1 VGQGL
6 ISDDVINQIRD
17 RVDIAEIVGQHVTLT
32 RTGQNLKGLCPFH
45 QEKSPSFTVSS
56 SRQIFHCFGCG
67 AGGNVYTF
75 LMKLTGAAF
84 PEIVRDLGRKA
95 GVEVPESTGGYPAG
109 HQRAQLARLEQL
121 NAAAGAYYQRM
132 LMEDT
137 AGVDARA
144 YLEGRGIQSDTT
156 RQFQLGYAPPEWDGL
171 TKAMLKEGFA
181 PADLVVAGL
190 SIPRDPSGQ
199 QRGASAGH
207 YDRFRSRVMFPI
219 QDLRKRVVAFGGRIL
234 GEGTP
239 KYLNSPETPLFKK
252 GQTLFAMDAAREAA
266 GQHQTLII
274 VEGYFDA
281 VALHQAGIC
290 QVAATLGTAL
300 TAEHIT
306 IIRRFASNVVLL
318 FDPDQA
324 GVRAALRT
332 LDLFVNSGLSVKV
345 VSLPQGED
353 PDTYVR
359 QYGAEGFTALHQA
372 APSLL
377 DFAVEHS
384 LRTAESGTI
393 EDRIRAVDAV
403 LRILQKSAH
412 PIEREERIRLV
423 AERLGLSQQRL
434 IDRYPALASED
445 HRRSSVRP
453 QTSSQAVPP
462 KPKANPEER
471 DLAHLLVQ
479 GSLSPSDLHKLSP
492 EAFSSPA
499 YSRLITSAM
508 RHIGADGRLSVQG
521 LLDELINDQECG
533 PLVTELSM
541 SEQHYDDVP
550 AHIAG
555 CLEMLERRGRERCL
569 GVLIQELKAA
579 ERERREDDVHRLNRQ
594 INEMRIRKAGVMP
607 VALTSAV
614 KE

>member
-1 VGQGL
+1 MGQGL

-17 RVDIAEIVGQHVTLT
+17 RVDIAEIVGQHVALT
-32 RTGQNLKGLCPFH
+32 RAGQNLKGLCPFH

-75 LMKLTGAAF
+75 LMKLTGAGF
-84 PEIVRDLGRKA
+84 PEIVRDLGRKV
-95 GVEVPESTGGYPAG
+95 GVDVPESAGGSSSEA
-109 HQRAQLARLEQL
+109 RTQLGRLERL

-132 LMEDT
+132 LLDNT
-137 AGVDARA
+137 AGAPARA
-144 YLEGRGIQSDTT
+144 YLDGRGIQHNTMA
-156 RQFQLGYAPPEWDGL
+156 QFQIGYALPEWDGL

-181 PADLVVAGL
+181 PADLVAAGL
-190 SIPRDPSGQ
+190 SIPRDQSGQ
-199 QRGASAGH
+199 QKAAVSGH
-207 YDRFRSRVMFPI
+207 YDRFRARVMFPI
-219 QDLRKRVVAFGGRIL
+219 MDLRKRVVAFGGRIL
-234 GEGTP
+234 GEGMP

-252 GQTLFAMDAAREAA
+252 GQTLFALEAAREAA
-266 GQHQTLII
+266 GQQHTLII

-281 VALHQAGIC
+281 VALHQAGIRH
-290 QVAATLGTAL
+290 VAATLGTAL

-306 IIRRFASNVVLL
+306 VIRRFASNVVLL

-345 VSLPQGED
+345 VSLPEGDD

-359 QYGAEGFTALHQA
+359 KYGAEGFTALHEA

-384 LRTAESGTI
+384 LRTAESGTV
-393 EDRIRAVDAV
+393 EDRIRAVDEV

-434 IDRYPALASED
+434 IDRYPTLASEET
-445 HRRSSVRP
+445 RRPSSRP
-453 QTSSQAVPP
+453 TALPAAAAS
-462 KPKANPEER
+462 KPKGNPEER

-479 GSLSPSDLHKLSP
+479 GSLSAEDLRKLSP
-492 EAFSSPA
+492 DAFSAPA
-499 YSRLITSAM
+499 YRRLIECAM
-508 RHIGADGRLSVQG
+508 QHLEQDGRVSVRG
-521 LLDELINDQECG
+521 LLDALINDENCG
-533 PLVTELSM
+533 SLVSELSM
-541 SEQHYDDVP
+541 LEQHYDDVP

-555 CLEMLERRGRERCL
+555 CLETLERRGRERTM
-569 GVLIQELKAA
+569 GALIQELKAA
-579 ERERREDDVHRLNRQ
+579 ERERREADVHRLNGL

-607 VALTSAV
+607 AALTSAV

>member
-1 VGQGL
+1 MGQGL

-17 RVDIAEIVGQHVTLT
+17 RVDITEIVGQHVALI
-32 RTGQNLKGLCPFH
+32 RAGQNLKGLCPFH

-75 LMKLTGAAF
+75 LMKLTGAGF

-95 GVEVPESTGGYPAG
+95 GVDVPESTGGYSS
-109 HQRAQLARLEQL
+109 HERTQLGRLEQL
-121 NAAAGAYYQRM
+121 NAAAGAWYQRM
-132 LMEDT
+132 LMEET
-137 AGVDARA
+137 GGAHARA
-144 YLEGRGIQSDTT
+144 YLEGRGIHPDTT
-156 RQFQLGYAPPEWDGL
+156 MQFHLGYAPSEWDGL
-171 TKAMLKEGFA
+171 TKAMLKEGFV
-181 PADLVVAGL
+181 PADLVAAGL
-190 SIPRDPSGQ
+190 SIPRDQSGQ
-199 QRGASAGH
+199 QKSVLAGH

-219 QDLRKRVVAFGGRIL
+219 LDLRKRVVAFGGRIL

-266 GQHQTLII
+266 GQHQTVII

-281 VALHQAGIC
+281 VALHQAGIR

-332 LDLFVNSGLSVKV
+332 LDLFVNSGMSVKV
-345 VSLPQGED
+345 VSLPEGED

-359 QYGAEGFTALHQA
+359 QYGADGFTSLHRA

-445 HRRSSVRP
+445 QRRNSVRAP
-453 QTSSQAVPP
+453 EPSPVTLP
-462 KPKANPEER
+462 KPKSNPEER
-471 DLAHLLVQ
+471 DLAHLLVH
-479 GSLSPSDLHKLSP
+479 GSLSPVDLRQLSP
-492 EAFSSPA
+492 DAFSAPA
-499 YSRLITSAM
+499 YRRLITCALG
-508 RHIGADGRLSVQG
+508 HLGQDGRVSVQD
-521 LLDELINDQECG
+521 LLNDLINDQECG
-533 PLVTELSM
+533 PLMTELSM

-555 CLEMLERRGRERCL
+555 CLETLERRGRERSL
-569 GVLIQELKAA
+569 GALIQELRTA

-594 INEMRIRKAGVMP
+594 INDMRIRKAGAAP
-607 VALTSAV
+607 AALTSAV